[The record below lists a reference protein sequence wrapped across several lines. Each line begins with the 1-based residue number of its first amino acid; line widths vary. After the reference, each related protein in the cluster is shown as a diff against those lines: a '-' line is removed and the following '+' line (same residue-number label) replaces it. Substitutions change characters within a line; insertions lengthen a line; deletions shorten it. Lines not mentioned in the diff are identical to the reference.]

1 MEKQEILPMGTKVR
15 IMLTQ
20 PKDFQERNAK
30 GHFRAGDARWGQDIF
45 KINDYVFDP
54 HEPILYKLNKKLKPH
69 EHVAYTRQQ
78 LQVVQDDE
86 ADVPATILK
95 NRDQDEY
102 VIKKLLQKRQRGNRT
117 EYLVH
122 WKGYPVGE
130 ATWEFRSK
138 IPKSF
143 VDLFDLYEEEN

>member
-1 MEKQEILPMGTKVR
+1 
-15 IMLTQ
+15 
-20 PKDFQERNAK
+20 
-30 GHFRAGDARWGQDIF
+30 
-45 KINDYVFDP
+45 
-54 HEPILYKLNKKLKPH
+54 
-69 EHVAYTRQQ
+69 
-78 LQVVQDDE
+78 VQDDE